1 MADFILG
8 RLKFKFQGAW
18 TATTPYIKDDVV
30 RVGGRCYVCIDN
42 HTSGSTFAEDS
53 VASWDLMVD
62 GMRWRGPWAQN
73 NTYEIN
79 DIVNHSSSV
88 YICNEAHSSTGA
100 IWADNSDKFD
110 SFSG

>member
-18 TATTPYIKDDVV
+18 TASTPYIKDDVV

-42 HTSGSTFAEDS
+42 HTSAAAFATDAGE
-53 VASWDLMVD
+53 SWDLMVD
-62 GMRWRGPWAQN
+62 GMAWRGAWASS
-73 NTYEIN
+73 TPYEIN
-79 DIVNHSSSV
+79 DIVNHSSSA
-88 YICNEAHSSTGA
+88 YICNEAHTSGA
-100 IWADNSDKFD
+100 AWLDNSDKFD